1 MAKEKPLDQQ
11 LDEVREDDGQIYV
24 DRDKVDFDPG
34 EGLLSGSAFD
44 EKDEDADDSAGTEDA
59 EPAED

>member
-24 DRDKVDFDPG
+24 DRDKVDFDPA

-44 EKDEDADDSAGTEDA
+44 EKDEDA
-59 EPAED
+59 EPAEDADPAED